1 MKYLKNYEN
10 YKDNKFLLNVNE
22 NLFDKIEKMVA
33 GKSDKGKIIK
43 QILDKNDIKEQG
55 SSGEV
60 NMRGGTDDGKSL
72 SNPFDYIK
80 WNKVANINSENTV
93 ILTDEKAKKL
103 QVPNT
108 IEFLCIME
116 KENIDENFTW
126 GLIPHSSVLKIDYN
140 LSNESELT
148 EKDDNADPVK
158 SDLFK
163 TLPAKGSCKVMCFHP
178 YSDLTLPTMD
188 QSDIVKVI
196 KRWVDLYI
204 DQREKYDWIQ
214 IFENKGEMM
223 GKF

>member
-1 MKYLKNYEN
+1 LCPGVTRPNGVTNPE
-10 YKDNKFLLNVNE
+10 YKDTYVFDNDFPA
-22 NLFDKIEKMVA
+22 LF
-33 GKSDKGKIIK
+33 
-43 QILDKNDIKEQG
+43 
-55 SSGEV
+55 
-60 NMRGGTDDGKSL
+60 
-72 SNPFDYIK
+72 
-80 WNKVANINSENTV
+80 
-93 ILTDEKAKKL
+93 
-103 QVPNT
+103 
-108 IEFLCIME
+108 
-116 KENIDENFTW
+116 
-126 GLIPHSSVLKIDYN
+126 DYN

-223 GKF
+223 GKFNLKSLK